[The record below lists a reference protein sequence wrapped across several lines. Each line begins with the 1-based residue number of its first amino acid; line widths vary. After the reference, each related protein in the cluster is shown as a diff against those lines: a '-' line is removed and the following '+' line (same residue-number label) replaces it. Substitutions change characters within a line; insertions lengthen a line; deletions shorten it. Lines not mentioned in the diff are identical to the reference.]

1 MANREKLA
9 RGVKFLAFAFPF
21 AVAGPVMLTAGFART
36 GINLWV
42 VFGALGMLVALL
54 LGARGIQTLVRGFFD
69 S

>member
-9 RGVKFLAFAFPF
+9 QGVKLLAFAFPF
-21 AVAGPVMLTAGFART
+21 AVAGPVMLTAGFARSY
-36 GINLWV
+36 INLWV
-42 VFGALGMLVALL
+42 FFGAVGMLLALF